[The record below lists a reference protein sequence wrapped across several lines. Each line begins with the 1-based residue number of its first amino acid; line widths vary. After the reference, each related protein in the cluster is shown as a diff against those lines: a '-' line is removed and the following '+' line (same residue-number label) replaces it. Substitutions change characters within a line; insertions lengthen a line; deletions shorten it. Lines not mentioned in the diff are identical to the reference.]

1 MNRNDPRMSGQDRAG
16 MATRQG
22 GSSECEPVDWLPFA
36 GGAAL
41 VLLVLTNRSK
51 LLGLGA
57 LVGGGYLLMRGIENG
72 TIRVPPELMDQVK
85 SQVDEIGRSV
95 GLSSSTYDVDEAS
108 EESFPAS
115 DPPSRY

>member
-1 MNRNDPRMSGQDRAG
+1 MNYDEQQIPTQTS
-16 MATRQG
+16 RQE
-22 GSSECEPVDWLPFA
+22 SACESVDWLPVA

-41 VLLVLTNRSK
+41 ILLALTSRSK

-57 LVGGGYLLMRGIENG
+57 LVGGGYFLMRGIENG
-72 TIRVPPELMDQVK
+72 TIRIPPEVMDQVR

-95 GLSSSTYDVDEAS
+95 GLAPSSDDVDEAS
-108 EESFPAS
+108 MESFPAS